1 MINNNATILYMSK
14 EDENG
19 YVTTYQFAVKTDWL
33 INYIG
38 EDEIEDFL
46 EEYTSEDTMEL
57 YPSAMIDNAL
67 VEDLTEV
74 VA

>member
-1 MINNNATILYMSK
+1 MIDNNATVLYMNK
-14 EDENG
+14 EDEEG
-19 YVTTYQFAVKTDWL
+19 YITTYRFAVKADWL
-33 INYIG
+33 VDYIG

-57 YPSAMIDNAL
+57 YPSAIIDNAL

-74 VA
+74 IA

>member
-1 MINNNATILYMSK
+1 MTNNNATVLYMNK
-14 EDENG
+14 EDEEG
-19 YVTTYQFAVKTDWL
+19 YITTYKFAVKTDWL
-33 INYIG
+33 VDYIG

-57 YPSAMIDNAL
+57 YPSAMIDNAI
-67 VEDLTEV
+67 VEYLTN